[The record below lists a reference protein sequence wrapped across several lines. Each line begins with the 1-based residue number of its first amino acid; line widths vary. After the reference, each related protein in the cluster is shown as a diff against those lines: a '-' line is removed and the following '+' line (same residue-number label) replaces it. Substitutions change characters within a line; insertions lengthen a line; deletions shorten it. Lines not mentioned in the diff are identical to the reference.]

1 MTDMATEKTGGV
13 QAVSRALG
21 LLKRLGAATEGQR
34 VSDLAAQAGLA
45 VSTTHRLLTTLE
57 HSGFAHF
64 EPTTSKWHVGHEA
77 FAVGASYVQ
86 KRSYVAPALTYLRRL
101 RDETRETANL
111 GHLDDGH
118 LVTLSQVES
127 REIMRAISP
136 PGGRVPAT
144 CSAMGKALLATWPDA
159 QIAEFCDR
167 HGFPTMTPR
176 SVDDLPALMDQ
187 IKHIR
192 AQGYAVDNEE
202 HARGLRCLAA
212 PVWGPDGDAVCA
224 ISVSAM
230 MMRLTGE
237 LTKVVARRVVTAA
250 SELTEKIGGKRAKWP
265 LPPET

>member
-1 MTDMATEKTGGV
+1 M
-13 QAVSRALG
+13 
-21 LLKRLGAATEGQR
+21 
-34 VSDLAAQAGLA
+34 SDLAVQAGLA

-136 PGGRVPAT
+136 PGGRCPRPARRW
-144 CSAMGKALLATWPDA
+144 GKRFWRLGP
-159 QIAEFCDR
+159 
-167 HGFPTMTPR
+167 MPR
-176 SVDDLPALMDQ
+176 SPNFA
-187 IKHIR
+187 
-192 AQGYAVDNEE
+192 
-202 HARGLRCLAA
+202 
-212 PVWGPDGDAVCA
+212 
-224 ISVSAM
+224 
-230 MMRLTGE
+230 TG
-237 LTKVVARRVVTAA
+237 TG
-250 SELTEKIGGKRAKWP
+250 SP
-265 LPPET
+265 Q